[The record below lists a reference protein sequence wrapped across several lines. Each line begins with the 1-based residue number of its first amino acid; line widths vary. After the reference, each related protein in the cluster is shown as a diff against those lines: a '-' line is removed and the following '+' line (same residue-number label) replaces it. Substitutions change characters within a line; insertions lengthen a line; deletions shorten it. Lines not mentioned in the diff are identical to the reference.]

1 MGTPTRS
8 RIQVS
13 DPLAEVRVSPVRVNG
28 SAVSNR
34 GVELLNDAGEW
45 ECINIHS
52 SSYNLIPNTLVEET
66 TRQILGESALS
77 WEPTGEIWTGRYWAR
92 LYKSDMT
99 VEAPK
104 VGDTLC
110 LGLRVEN
117 SYDGSCQFRFVLMA
131 YVLSCENGLLSP
143 KNFTSYKL
151 RHTNSNQFVTDEAVS
166 VIRSGLDE
174 LMEVVP
180 LVERLSDIPLSI
192 ELLSQ
197 VSRETGLP
205 NGMLGLITKELKEAN
220 TAWDLFQAFTHHL
233 THHGKGKSS
242 LLYQEAVGD
251 YFLGNLMNRIT
262 V

>member
-1 MGTPTRS
+1 METPTRS

-13 DPLAEVRVSPVRVNG
+13 DPLAEVRISPVRVNG
-28 SAVSNR
+28 SSVANK
-34 GVELLNDAGEW
+34 GIEILNDEGVW
-45 ECINIHS
+45 ECVNIHS
-52 SSYNLIPNTLVEET
+52 ASYNLIANTLAEET
-66 TRQILGESALS
+66 TTQILAESNLS
-77 WEPTGEIWTGRYWAR
+77 WEPMSEIWTGRYWAR
-92 LYKSDMT
+92 TYKSDMT

-104 VGDTLC
+104 VGDTLS

-131 YVLSCENGLLSP
+131 FVLSCENGLVSP

-151 RHTNSNQFVTDEAVS
+151 RHTNGNQFVTDEAVS

-180 LVERLSDIPLSI
+180 LVERLNDIPLSI

-205 NGMLGLITKELKEAN
+205 NGEWGHITKDLRGAS
-220 TAWDLFQAFTHHL
+220 TAWDLMQSITHRL
-233 THHGKGKSS
+233 THYGRGKSS
-242 LLYQEAVGD
+242 LLHQEAVGD
-251 YFLGNLMNRIT
+251 YFLGDLLNRIT
-262 V
+262 A

>member
-1 MGTPTRS
+1 MGTPSRS

-28 SAVSNR
+28 SSVANKGIEIINDD
-34 GVELLNDAGEW
+34 GVW
-45 ECINIHS
+45 ECANIHS
-52 SSYNLIPNTLVEET
+52 ASYNLIPNTLVEET
-66 TRQILGESALS
+66 TSQILAESTLS
-77 WEPTGEIWTGRYWAR
+77 WEPRGEIWTGRYWAR
-92 LYKSDMT
+92 FYNSDMT

-104 VGDTLC
+104 VGDILS

-131 YVLSCENGLLSP
+131 FVLSCSNGVVSP

-151 RHTNSNQFVTDEAVS
+151 RHTNSNQFFTDEAVS

-205 NGMLGLITKELKEAN
+205 NGEWGHITKGLRGAS
-220 TAWDLFQAFTHHL
+220 TAWDLMQAITHRL
-233 THHGKGKSS
+233 THHGRGKSS
-242 LLYQEAVGD
+242 LLHQEAVGN
-251 YFLGNLMNRIT
+251 YFLDTLVDRIT
-262 V
+262 A